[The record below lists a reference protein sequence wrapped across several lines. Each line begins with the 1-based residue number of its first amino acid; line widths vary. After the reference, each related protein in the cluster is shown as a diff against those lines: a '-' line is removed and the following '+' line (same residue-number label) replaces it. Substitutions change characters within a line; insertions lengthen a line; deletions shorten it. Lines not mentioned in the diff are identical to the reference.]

1 MGQIVIRNQKP
12 KYCNL
17 DAITVGSMKDYVLP
31 AGEIWLVDTTNLSK
45 VNGNGKYD
53 KYIIGDNIHTAS
65 ELATNPAT
73 LFAIDNVQ
81 QLTNVNVNVDAT
93 SGTPSGTAS
102 VSGTTLT
109 LSFSG
114 LKGAKGDT
122 GETGATGPAGPAGTN
137 GVDGAKGDKGDKGD
151 TGPAGPQGPQGLQG
165 IQGPQGP
172 RGNDGNTSDS
182 PIVIVHQV
190 DKDTTYEPTTDVVG
204 PDVIQNLKASDI
216 KLENEDLVEPTVAD
230 GFEELINGRI
240 TIDVTGGT
248 IGRAKIATSNWN
260 KNGSYYCGLIPIS
273 KYVGKEII
281 IVANESQNCY
291 YAFTTSDEIGNHGT
305 AVTTFATGYTTVATL
320 TKGNSIAITVPADA
334 THLYLQRANTAS
346 ATDISLLP
354 SNVYI
359 ESALQVS
366 SEVIGYNNKTAKAA
380 FDELYATKEENENA
394 GVDIDIDDG
403 DIKQKRINAPTWS
416 NGSYC
421 TFIDISEYVGQE
433 MTIVAN
439 SEKDTYY
446 TFVTK
451 NTAGTSYAP
460 VETYAKDSSIIQ
472 VLAGETDVIN
482 IPEDASYLYLLRGS
496 TNSSADVDRLP
507 SSVTINGNAIDISGG
522 TLASKFISYPTWTT
536 GGSRM
541 CSIIP
546 LNYPGRTIFIAAND
560 TNYTEYAFLT
570 SDESGSN
577 GGAVSNFAK
586 HTGIKTIAAGST
598 VVAIVPDDATHL
610 YVLRALTN
618 STTDLSYAPT
628 KIFIKSALKLD
639 ADAVNFSD
647 NYYKES
653 NVQKVLEEINKDVLG
668 VEVLDTST
676 FEDSL
681 YLAIKSPAIYLFAGD
696 TVTVDFGS
704 ASPDSRIPV
713 ISRYYDEAII
723 TISKGVSGQNVYE
736 YTATK
741 NTVVV
746 LQGYLSTT
754 FKITRVNKRIDTI
767 EKSIFNIIQ
776 SLYNEEFIG
785 SVYKPT
791 YTSVAGYYIKDNLS
805 KASYSDGMYTSPISL
820 KQGEIIKVYYI
831 ENGYSRSIIT
841 LSDSEGNLIESAN
854 YNKID
859 RNDGISMWTYRATED
874 CYVVVSSISLNYTIY
889 VVSNNKIQDY
899 MDAFDEHI
907 KGTSILDFYAN
918 RETENMLRQLT
929 WGYNSNL
936 NLGLTQH
943 KPLCLLHFSDIHN
956 NNVGENG
963 PDTDGVSNSNRI
975 VTFFNKYKKDG
986 STGFIDDAIHTG
998 DSVYATAGGNFP
1010 WTQNEDI
1017 AKVLN
1022 VIGNHDL
1029 DRASDWS
1036 YIYNK
1041 FFAPY
1046 VDGWGVTV
1054 PDDAATEGKCY
1065 YYKDYTTNNVRLIVL
1080 MDWMW
1085 LGSNSLTES
1094 YHNAQNTWF
1103 QSVLDDARTQGL
1115 TVVCAAHVT
1124 PQRLNLLEGCT
1135 FNSWEC
1141 AEHAD
1146 AGSATANRYADSVDA
1161 FIQAG
1166 GDFACWIG
1174 GHTHFDLIGTLQSYP
1189 DQFCILVENASC
1201 WSYYDTDHR
1210 ITGTLSQ
1217 DCFNVMSI
1225 DSTLKRVNVMRI
1237 GSNFASAMQHKG
1249 AFSYDYKQ
1257 KKLLNCW

>member
-1 MGQIVIRNQKP
+1 MGQIVSAAAKP
-12 KYCNL
+12 KRCNL
-17 DAITVGSMKDYVLP
+17 NQLSQVPTPA
-31 AGEIWLVDTTNLSK
+31 AGEHILVSSDNSM
-45 VNGNGKYD
+45 NANGQGNFDCYIMGNGS
-53 KYIIGDNIHTAS
+53 TAAE
-65 ELATNPAT
+65 ELE
-73 LFAIDNVQ
+73 
-81 QLTNVNVNVDAT
+81 
-93 SGTPSGTAS
+93 
-102 VSGTTLT
+102 
-109 LSFSG
+109 
-114 LKGAKGDT
+114 LKK
-122 GETGATGPAGPAGTN
+122 
-137 GVDGAKGDKGDKGD
+137 
-151 TGPAGPQGPQGLQG
+151 
-165 IQGPQGP
+165 
-172 RGNDGNTSDS
+172 
-182 PIVIVHQV
+182 IVHG
-190 DKDTTYEPTTDVVG
+190 KDVG
-204 PDVIQNLKASDI
+204 
-216 KLENEDLVEPTVAD
+216 LENTAFVNNNVEGAFAELLEGKVA
-230 GFEELINGRI
+230 
-240 TIDVTGGT
+240 IDVTGGT
-248 IGRAKIATSNWN
+248 LKRAKISTSNWN

-281 IVANESQNCY
+281 IVANDSQNCY
-291 YAFTTSDEIGNHGT
+291 YAFTTSDEIGNHST
-305 AVTTFATGYTTVATL
+305 AVTTFATGYTAVATL

-354 SNVYI
+354 SSVYI

-366 SEVIGYNNKTAKAA
+366 SEVIGYNNRTAKAA

-394 GVDIDIDDG
+394 GVEIDIDGG

-416 NGSYC
+416 SGSYC

-460 VETYAKDSSIIQ
+460 VKTYAKDSSIIQ
-472 VLAGETDVIN
+472 VLAGETDIIKV
-482 IPEDASYLYLLRGS
+482 PEDAAYLYLRRGS
-496 TNSSADVDRLP
+496 TNSSTDVDRLP
-507 SSVTINGNAIDISGG
+507 SSVIINGNAIDISGG
-522 TLASKFISYPTWTT
+522 TLASKVISYPTWTT

-546 LNYPGRTIFIAAND
+546 FNYPGRTVFIAAND

-577 GGAVSNFAK
+577 GSVVSNFAK
-586 HTGIKTIAAGST
+586 HTGINTISAGQSIVDT
-598 VVAIVPDDATHL
+598 VPNDATHL
-610 YVLRALTN
+610 YVLRALST
-618 STTDLSYAPT
+618 STTDISYAPA
-628 KIFIKSALKLD
+628 KIFVRSALKLE
-639 ADAVNFSD
+639 ADNVNFSD
-647 NYYKES
+647 YYHKDS
-653 NVQKVLEEINKDVLG
+653 NVQNVLELIDEDINGIEVYDINKLEGKRVYTDG
-668 VEVLDTST
+668 NSIANII
-676 FEDSL
+676 EDNNYFYTPIAL
-681 YLAIKSPAIYLFAGD
+681 HAGD
-696 TVTVDFGS
+696 SVTITYSS
-704 ASPDSRIPV
+704 AFSESGTIV
-713 ISRYYDEAII
+713 IARWLNGAFEPLIYTSQGTSEY
-723 TISKGVSGQNVYE
+723 S
-736 YTATK
+736 YTATTSTIVLCCGRLIGAK
-741 NTVVV
+741 SLTV
-746 LQGYLSTT
+746 
-754 FKITRVNKRIDTI
+754 TRNNKRIDSI
-767 EKSIFNIIQ
+767 EKIGTDFINTYNVNRYLGHSYVPYYTTTIGYRII
-776 SLYNEEFIG
+776 YNLDTDVLATVSADSRFC
-785 SVYKPT
+785 
-791 YTSVAGYYIKDNLS
+791 
-805 KASYSDGMYTSPISL
+805 YTSPIFVKAS
-820 KQGEIIKVYYI
+820 ETITVIH
-831 ENGYSRSIIT
+831 YSNYSSPQVLT
-841 LSDSEGNLIESAN
+841 LSDENGTLISPIIVVAETENSNKVYN
-854 YNKID
+854 YK
-859 RNDGISMWTYRATED
+859 ATED
-874 CYVVVSSISLNYTIY
+874 CYIIVSTYIQHTILITPNSK
-889 VVSNNKIQDY
+889 VQDY
-899 MDAFDEHI
+899 MDAYD
-907 KGTSILDFYAN
+907 KYTTGTSILDFYAN

-956 NNVGENG
+956 NNVGEND
-963 PDTDGVSNSNRI
+963 PDADGVSNSNRI

-1022 VIGNHDL
+1022 VMGNHDL
-1029 DRASDWS
+1029 DGTTDWA
-1036 YIYNK
+1036 YLYNK

-1046 VDGWGVTV
+1046 VEGWGVTV

-1094 YHNAQNTWF
+1094 YHSAQNTWF

-1174 GHTHFDLIGTLQSYP
+1174 GHTHFDLVGTLQSYP

-1201 WSYYDTDHR
+1201 WSYYNTDHR